1 MIDEVTGPKNDF
13 YIKLAN
19 EAAMSLVLS
28 HFYNEDGEL
37 VANTADYAIDVIG
50 AIYEATGVTLTGAD
64 GMDYPELVVIPGW
77 HLNIR
82 LLNDNLRSDADGI
95 AISNE
100 VTPTNPLRVWL

>member
-13 YIKLAN
+13 YIKLPN
-19 EAAMSLVLS
+19 EAAMLTVLS
-28 HFYNEDGEL
+28 AFYNEEGEL
-37 VANTADYAIDVIG
+37 VTNTADYSIDVVG
-50 AIYEATGVTLTGAD
+50 VLHEATGVTLTDAS